1 MQQASAWPNVATTQ
15 PNGLHRDVTRVIA
28 CGVPRAYRTVRDHLD
43 DVIGFARCVFAQRTT
58 TDPGRLAELQ
68 FEVADRLDQIEGSLE
83 LARSAMTPLPL
94 DRLRK
99 AFALEHEE
107 MRSLYLLL
115 GLAVSAD
122 VRAVAGTELGTL
134 ELIDHLLYANTS
146 ARDRFADH
154 LANDGRLFGYGL
166 IEFVDENR
174 SRFARP
180 VRISDRVIDLAFGRD
195 RPTSEL
201 TGFASLSP
209 AEPKD
214 LLIPDDV
221 RRDVRAALTRH
232 AEHGAGVVPVLRGV
246 TGSGR
251 RALVSTIAHELGAR
265 VLVVHCGALPDRLGH
280 ALTTIMREAILAGAV
295 IVLADAEHL
304 AGDLSQGLRAR
315 TSAIDVAFAHYSGPL
330 AITLAKDASPGALVP
345 SRGVVVVDLP
355 ALTEAQRTT
364 LWARHVPQAL
374 ASEVAARYR
383 ISGGYIERAAQ
394 SLKEH
399 APQPTLSDVH
409 AAVRSVVHDKLT
421 TLGVRIEWKQN
432 WAELVLPDDSSE
444 ELHEMVARVKHRR
457 HVLDDWGFGAK
468 IAKGLG
474 VAALFCGPPGTGK
487 TMAAGLVANE
497 LGLDLYQI
505 DLSRMVSKYIGE
517 TEKNLA
523 QVFDAA
529 ETGHAV
535 LLFDEAD
542 SMFAKRTEVK
552 NSVDR
557 YANLEVNYLLQRM
570 EAFTGITILTTNN
583 DSAIDEAFRRRLA
596 FSIRFPMPEEDERKR
611 LWRALIPPQS
621 LAPNVDF
628 DKLAERFVMSGGYIK
643 NAALRAAYLA
653 ANDGGLIE
661 MKHLV
666 KAAGAEYL
674 SMGKVMPQ
682 GFASSLS

>member
-1 MQQASAWPNVATTQ
+1 
-15 PNGLHRDVTRVIA
+15 
-28 CGVPRAYRTVRDHLD
+28 VPRAYRTVRDHLD
-43 DVIGFARCVFAQRTT
+43 DIIGLARCIFAQRST
-58 TDPGRLAELQ
+58 TDAARLAELQ
-68 FEVADRLDQIEGSLE
+68 FETADRFEQIEGSLE
-83 LARSAMTPLPL
+83 LARIATKPLPL

-99 AFALEHEE
+99 AFRLDQEE
-107 MRSLYLLL
+107 MRVLYLLL
-115 GLAVSAD
+115 GLAVSAE
-122 VRAVAGTELGTL
+122 VRDLAGTEIASL
-134 ELIDHLLYANTS
+134 ELIDQLIYANS
-146 ARDRFADH
+146 NARDHFADH
-154 LANDGRLFGYGL
+154 LAADGRLFGYGL
-166 IEFVDENR
+166 IEFAEESR

-180 VRISDRVIDLAFGRD
+180 VRVSDRVIDLAFGRD
-195 RPTSEL
+195 RAANEL
-201 TGFASLSP
+201 TGFASISA
-209 AEPKD
+209 AEPHE
-214 LLIPDDV
+214 LLIPEEL
-221 RRDVRAALTRH
+221 RREVHAALLRH
-232 AEHGAGVVPVLRGV
+232 VERGV
-246 TGSGR
+246 GAIPVVRGVQGAGR
-251 RALVSTIAHELGAR
+251 RALISAIAHELGAR
-265 VLVVHCGALPDRLGH
+265 VLVVRCGALPDRLGH

-304 AGDLSQGLRAR
+304 AGDVMQGQRERA
-315 TSAIDVAFAHYSGPL
+315 SAIDAAFAHYSGPI
-330 AITLAKDASPGALVP
+330 AITLAKDASPATLMQ
-345 SRGVVVVDLP
+345 SRGVVVADLP
-355 ALTEAQRTT
+355 LLTEAQRAT
-364 LWARHVPQAL
+364 LWARHISAPL

-383 ISGGYIERAAQ
+383 ISGGHIERAARTLRERTQ
-394 SLKEH
+394 E
-399 APQPTLSDVH
+399 PTLADVH
-409 AAVRSVVHDKLT
+409 ASVRSVVHDKLT
-421 TLGVRIEWKQN
+421 TLGVRIEWKQS
-432 WAELVLPDDSSE
+432 WSELVLPDDSSE

-457 HVLDDWGFGAK
+457 RVVDEWGFGAK

-474 VAALFCGPPGTGK
+474 VAALFSGPPGTGK

-552 NSVDR
+552 SSVDR

-583 DSAIDEAFRRRLA
+583 DSGIDEAFRRRLA

-611 LWRALIPPQS
+611 LWRALIPPNA
-621 LAPNVDF
+621 LAPNIDF

-653 ANDGGLIE
+653 ANDGGLIQ
-661 MKHLV
+661 MKHLI